1 MKSMNLNINWCGSR
15 SKITTRYAHIIQL
28 YQGRHKVLPHSL
40 MIFLQFNIP
49 VNLLHTKRLKLTFHC
64 DGERTQ
70 KSQRIKHFDNDLL
83 VACIVFADSI
93 SLVKSNEISSVA
105 VFQQTPRVLTSV
117 SAVRATPTVDLIKD
131 SSSSSTTEFGP

>member
-1 MKSMNLNINWCGSR
+1 M
-15 SKITTRYAHIIQL
+15 
-28 YQGRHKVLPHSL
+28 
-40 MIFLQFNIP
+40 
-49 VNLLHTKRLKLTFHC
+49 
-64 DGERTQ
+64 
-70 KSQRIKHFDNDLL
+70 
-83 VACIVFADSI
+83 FADSI